1 MEPNNQFGLSSS
13 PQSSNEAEVN
23 SPHGSPETSLSTFSS
38 DQTPIAFVEATAAPT
53 YALTAAHFLPGF
65 LTNPSV
71 ALQSQNLQLGNT
83 GQFPQS
89 MHDPFVGN
97 TGSLVMREQ
106 KLSPTAS
113 SFQPFSTP
121 NISQGTAPADTASRA
136 RDFLKATIASSSP
149 RNNLPLR
156 LGAESSTR
164 YLIISS
170 VDKATAPKEL
180 REFFTARE
188 FPSLKGLETLKVA
201 STGTIYLGFWDIR
214 DAEKACRK
222 AETEGPEWDVEYYS
236 RVQYAQVL
244 TQTSAFVSAYEAQL
258 LVTAVFKGS
267 SETFDAATIQH
278 MLQEVLARF
287 GDMKSYQNLIDN
299 EPGVVRI
306 VVEFFDT
313 RESDDAL
320 QALRNYKL
328 QVIPVISGHGCV
340 LSTCVYEP
348 DCATYSPALYHTLEG
363 GSGGTP
369 QTDMEIAMHQLGLR
383 DRRPSKD
390 SAFASRESSLGGFS
404 AGFGVRL
411 SPTGRSQL
419 PPDEPSNWGS
429 IPGLPGTVLPRR
441 RGRTEAYPPS
451 YGSGRY
457 WEDYR
462 NNQGIVPLG
471 VHGVIGQERGL
482 LRQSS
487 DYLPGRYSGQ
497 NRGTHNRV
505 VARHD
510 QDYTAGHHNV
520 VDIER
525 IRRGLDVRTTIML
538 RNIPNKID
546 QAMLKEIV
554 DETSAGKYDFMY
566 LRIDFANNC
575 NVGYAFINFED
586 PYFITDHSLSKPG
599 PVDAGRKAIPLANG
613 FTVNSATYHSHRN
626 RFNSDKVAEVSYAT
640 IQGKD
645 CLVQKFRNSSI
656 FHTGNHPLA
665 GQEDEFPGPDNPS
678 KMRRSVENAEHVGLF
693 APRAGQ
699 HFRDEQRRRRSQYDR
714 GTRLAEMEEA
724 YDYDAQ
730 DQFDEDYYQQSLRYG
745 IFENGRGN
753 GRRAGRFDARY

>member
-1 MEPNNQFGLSSS
+1 MESNNQFGLSSS
-13 PQSSNEAEVN
+13 PHSSNGAEVN
-23 SPHGSPETSLSTFSS
+23 SHHGSPETSLSAFSS
-38 DQTPIAFVEATAAPT
+38 EQPPVSFAEGTAVAT
-53 YALTAAHFLPGF
+53 YALNAAHFLPGF
-65 LTNPSV
+65 LTNPS
-71 ALQSQNLQLGNT
+71 AAHPPQILQLGN
-83 GQFPQS
+83 GSQFPES

-97 TGSLVMREQ
+97 VSSLVMREQ

-113 SFQPFSTP
+113 AFQPFGST
-121 NISQGTAPADTASRA
+121 SVGQGAPITDTASRA

-156 LGAESSTR
+156 LGIENSTR
-164 YLIISS
+164 YLIISNI
-170 VDKATAPKEL
+170 DKATAPKEL

-188 FPSLKGLETLKVA
+188 FPSLKGLETLKLSSA
-201 STGTIYLGFWDIR
+201 GIIYLGFWDIR
-214 DAEKACRK
+214 DAEKAFRK

-244 TQTSAFVSAYEAQL
+244 TQTTAFVSAYESQL
-258 LVTAVFKGS
+258 LVTAVFRGS
-267 SETFDAATIQH
+267 SDTFDAAGIQH
-278 MLQEVLARF
+278 MLQEALARF
-287 GDMKSYQNLIDN
+287 GDMKSYQNLNDN

-320 QALRNYKL
+320 QALKNYKF
-328 QVIPVISGHGCV
+328 QSCI

-348 DCATYSPALYHTLEG
+348 DCAAYSPALYHTLEG

-390 SAFASRESSLGGFS
+390 SAFASREGSLGGFS
-404 AGFGVRL
+404 NGFGVRL

-419 PPDEPSNWGS
+419 PPDEPSAWS
-429 IPGLPGTVLPRR
+429 SLPGLPGTVIPRR

-451 YGSGRY
+451 FGNGRY

-462 NNQGIVPLG
+462 NNQGIVSLG

-487 DYLPGRYSGQ
+487 DYLPSRYSGQ

-525 IRRGLDVRTTIML
+525 IRRGLDVRTT
-538 RNIPNKID
+538 
-546 QAMLKEIV
+546 AMLKEIV

-575 NVGYAFINFED
+575 N
-586 PYFITDHSLSKPG
+586 LSKPELVG
-599 PVDAGRKAIPLANG
+599 AGKHDMPFVSNFALRAA
-613 FTVNSATYHSHRN
+613 AYHKIGTGSIVTKLRRSHMR
-626 RFNSDKVAEVSYAT
+626 
-640 IQGKD
+640 GKD
-645 CLVQKFRNSSI
+645 CLVQKFRNSSVMLE
-656 FHTGNHPLA
+656 HPSFRPKA
-665 GQEDEFPGPDNPS
+665 TGQEDEFPGPDNPS

-753 GRRAGRFDARY
+753 SRRAGRFDGRY